1 MASIA
6 NAASARFALPSDRLY
21 LLDRHVWVQMADGIA
36 TVGVTA
42 PLGEA
47 LSFAP
52 EIDFWAVDRVEV
64 GDTLATAD
72 GRDGHVV
79 AVAAPVAGALIE
91 LNEVLRRAPQ
101 ALLSQ
106 PYRLGWVARLA
117 PENWDRDATNLARS
131 KRYREALDRELP
143 VGRDLCL
150 GGALLRPRHEPRG

>member
-21 LLDRHVWVQMADGIA
+21 LTDRHVWVQMADGIV

-47 LSFAP
+47 LAFTP
-52 EIDFWAVDRVEV
+52 EVEFWAVDRVGV
-64 GDTLATAD
+64 GDTLATAG

-79 AVAAPVAGALIE
+79 AVAAPVAGSVVE
-91 LNEVLRRAPQ
+91 LNELLRRAPQ

-106 PYRLGWVARLA
+106 PYRRGWVARLA
-117 PENWDRDATNLARS
+117 PECWDRDASRLASAR
-131 KRYREALDRELP
+131 RYREALDRELP
-143 VGRDLCL
+143 VGRDRCL
-150 GGALLRPRHEPRG
+150 GGALLGPRP